1 VRNLMFLLLY
11 LDNMGTRRDNL
22 ISELSKSGRT
32 FRLHRIR
39 TFEIKSLKTV
49 CQFSVFAFVTAKF
62 QSSFLK

>member
-1 VRNLMFLLLY
+1 MFLLLY

-49 CQFSVFAFVTAKF
+49 SQFSM
-62 QSSFLK
+62 FLPLSQQNFKAPF